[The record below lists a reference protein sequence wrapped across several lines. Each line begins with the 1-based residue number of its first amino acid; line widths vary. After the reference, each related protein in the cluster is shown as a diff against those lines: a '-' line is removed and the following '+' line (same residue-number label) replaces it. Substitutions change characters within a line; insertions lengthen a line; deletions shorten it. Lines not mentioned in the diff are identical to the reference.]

1 MNRYIVSKSLLMILR
16 HWKLHLSFALQMA
29 AGIAVIYAYATLSHS
44 AALQYQRLQAE
55 ISGMIWDVTAAYERP
70 ASRPPLDYEQYVRLR
85 EAYPGAS
92 FPFCIAYAVY
102 YTADGTDIRTAWL
115 LFASDDFLETVLGA
129 EGTGFERGRAAYAGG
144 EARALLEGR
153 YRIIHQD
160 TPLPLD
166 AGGALTGEDGARLSV
181 LPVEALGTGRTRIT
195 HHDLEDI
202 PLDRAALLPLAAYY
216 PLFKPEDAGRFKLS
230 VKLGRNMSGDEATA
244 AVMEIL
250 STLLEWNGG
259 DYHYNVRTALQHFLL
274 RYEEVRANAAVAAA
288 VAGLCLAI
296 VLIGLVAV
304 VQLIYI
310 RRSKAF
316 AVSSALGAGKGSL
329 FMELCLESVLPSFA
343 GGLLGTA
350 ACAWYLSEFV
360 HAIAIR
366 QSPAVMAAAAAVSL
380 APGCLAAGSLA
391 FRIRRLRPL
400 EILRRDQAWR

>member
-1 MNRYIVSKSLLMILR
+1 
-16 HWKLHLSFALQMA
+16 
-29 AGIAVIYAYATLSHS
+29 
-44 AALQYQRLQAE
+44 
-55 ISGMIWDVTAAYERP
+55 
-70 ASRPPLDYEQYVRLR
+70 
-85 EAYPGAS
+85 
-92 FPFCIAYAVY
+92 
-102 YTADGTDIRTAWL
+102 
-115 LFASDDFLETVLGA
+115 
-129 EGTGFERGRAAYAGG
+129 
-144 EARALLEGR
+144 
-153 YRIIHQD
+153 
-160 TPLPLD
+160 
-166 AGGALTGEDGARLSV
+166 
-181 LPVEALGTGRTRIT
+181 
-195 HHDLEDI
+195 
-202 PLDRAALLPLAAYY
+202 
-216 PLFKPEDAGRFKLS
+216 
-230 VKLGRNMSGDEATA
+230 MSGDEATA

-329 FMELCLESVLPSFA
+329 FTELCLESVLPSFA

-400 EILRRDQAWR
+400 EIFEERSGMALIELMDGRKTFRDGDRESVIFDHVQLRVDQGEFVSITGRSGSGKSTLLHILGGMDRLTSGTYRFKGMPVSEMKEGELARFRGRHFGFVFQSFHLIDEFTALAERRNPDGVCRRAAQGAERTRARAAPPGRPRGQGRALPGAAVRRPAAAHLAIAGALANEPR